1 MLFTGGPGLLDP
13 CEKDPVDAASGL
25 SNQEREDITAS
36 AQVLVDKFT
45 NSLKR
50 IAVV

>member
-1 MLFTGGPGLLDP
+1 MILGGPGLLDP

-36 AQVLVDKFT
+36 AQVKKPNN
-45 NSLKR
+45 NSVINMTKN
-50 IAVV
+50 